1 MWASL
6 FRVCLGRSLVQPC
19 AKSFATVARCNHE
32 GKQCMNTFP
41 NATIKHGKQRLQPN
55 TRTSQRSLY
64 ELITSRLL
72 NLLRTHFEENSTST
86 PEGRLFTPQES
97 KRWMIVFPAQPYN
110 GRRGLFHISDRYAAF
125 QILTI

>member
-1 MWASL
+1 MGVALHSCWVAASS
-6 FRVCLGRSLVQPC
+6 SLALNP
-19 AKSFATVARCNHE
+19 SLRLPGATMK

-55 TRTSQRSLY
+55 TRTSQRSIH
-64 ELITSRLL
+64 ELITSRLR
-72 NLLRTHFEENSTST
+72 NLLSIHFEENSTST

-97 KRWMIVFPAQPYN
+97 TRWMIVFPAQPYN
-110 GRRGLFHISDRYAAF
+110 GRRGLFYISDRYAAF